1 MSQFVCGDNVQTHSN
16 TLNNLVHG
24 VGERVLFTDGQGSVP
39 TKPVVEIFEERLH
52 LYRDFIARR
61 VGHQSPVTRQ
71 DFASFYKG
79 PRLLTYQRA
88 VNGLAIIPVRR
99 ADATLKTFIKAE
111 KHNLTLKPN
120 TVPRVIQPRDPRYNV
135 EVGRYLRP
143 IEKMIYHTID
153 ELFKSPTIMS
163 EYNSYTQAQKLHS
176 KWIGFKEP
184 ACVGMDASRFD
195 QHVSAQAL
203 QFEHTIY
210 NRVFRSKELA
220 MLLGWQ
226 IDNHGIARASDG
238 SFRYKKRGSRMSG
251 DMNTSMGNK
260 LLMCMMA
267 KSYLDTLS
275 IRVDFANNGDDC
287 LLFLERKHIWHLDG
301 LPQYFKEFGFKIVTE
316 KPVFEF
322 EQVEFCQTKPVLS
335 NGIWRMVRNVRT
347 CITKDVTSVNLGHDT
362 TEYRR
367 WLRDIGN
374 CGLTTCAD
382 VPVLG
387 EFYRMLVRFGLD
399 GNYGGSFD
407 TDYRWYKLASR
418 NATCLHSRPDDY
430 GRYSFWLSTGMT
442 PDAQLELE
450 SYYSNSVWGGDK
462 RQFIKA
468 YTYLLKL

>member
-1 MSQFVCGDNVQTHSN
+1 
-16 TLNNLVHG
+16 
-24 VGERVLFTDGQGSVP
+24 
-39 TKPVVEIFEERLH
+39 
-52 LYRDFIARR
+52 
-61 VGHQSPVTRQ
+61 
-71 DFASFYKG
+71 
-79 PRLLTYQRA
+79 
-88 VNGLAIIPVRR
+88 
-99 ADATLKTFIKAE
+99 
-111 KHNLTLKPN
+111 
-120 TVPRVIQPRDPRYNV
+120 
-135 EVGRYLRP
+135 
-143 IEKMIYHTID
+143 
-153 ELFKSPTIMS
+153 
-163 EYNSYTQAQKLHS
+163 
-176 KWIGFKEP
+176 
-184 ACVGMDASRFD
+184 
-195 QHVSAQAL
+195 
-203 QFEHTIY
+203 
-210 NRVFRSKELA
+210 
-220 MLLGWQ
+220 
-226 IDNHGIARASDG
+226 
-238 SFRYKKRGSRMSG
+238 
-251 DMNTSMGNK
+251 
-260 LLMCMMA
+260 MMA

-287 LLFLERKHIWHLDG
+287 LLFLERKHIRHLDG

-316 KPVFEF
+316 EPVFEF

-462 RQFIKA
+462 RQFIEA
-468 YTYLLKL
+468 YTHLLKL